1 MLLNRK
7 KCISKIVEFSNLL
20 LLFKNDLLILGSSKI
35 LVTTGY
41 NGEYLND
48 TEIIALSGDCL
59 ASLPNYP
66 KQLQGATGQILD
78 DKVIICGGYPTTNEC
93 FSLEN
98 GFTSFERITPMKE
111 AKYYV
116 KSAVTQGR
124 IWITGGFDGTTL
136 YSSTEYI
143 PESSTSEPSLPE
155 PVYGHAIVS
164 INDTTSMLI
173 GGWTNSNSY
182 SPKTRYFIHQSQTWI
197 HGPRLINRRG
207 DHTAGLIT
215 DHVTHSQHIAVVGG
229 TGYGFAILDT
239 VEILFNGET
248 QWKEGRY

>member
-1 MLLNRK
+1 MTLNY
-7 KCISKIVEFSNLL
+7 FLT
-20 LLFKNDLLILGSSKI
+20 LGFSKI
-35 LVTTGY
+35 LVTTGHY
-41 NGEYLND
+41 NGQLNN
-48 TEIIALSGDCL
+48 TEIIDFFSGCST
-59 ASLPNYP
+59 SLPNYP
-66 KQLQGATGQILD
+66 KDLEGTTGQFLD
-78 DKVIICGGYPTTNEC
+78 DTAIICGGYPYTNEC
-93 FSLEN
+93 FSLRK
-98 GFTSFERITPMKE
+98 GATSFKSIAQMNE
-111 AKYYV
+111 ARRFA
-116 KSAVTQGR
+116 KSIVTQGR
-124 IWITGGFDGTTL
+124 IWVTGGFDGTAL

-155 PVYGHAIVS
+155 PLYGHAIVS